1 MGPVFV
7 LAWLLILPT
16 LLFGV
21 LLAQLGLVLAF
32 TSILCVMVYAIG
44 KGLAV
49 EAPRFLA
56 AKKRLT
62 GTLVF
67 MATGVAVAST
77 GAVEATLQPTSL
89 LGIDFEAAGTV
100 LLVMGIGAMIVV
112 LVLSR

>member
-1 MGPVFV
+1 MGAVFV
-7 LAWLLILPT
+7 LVWLLILPS
-16 LLFGV
+16 LLFGA
-21 LLAQLGLVLAF
+21 LLAQLGLVLEF
-32 TSILCVMVYAIG
+32 TGILCVMVYAVG

-49 EAPRFLA
+49 EAPRLLA
-56 AKKRLT
+56 AKKRLI

-67 MATGVAVAST
+67 MATGVAVASI

>member
-1 MGPVFV
+1 MRAIFL
-7 LAWLLILPT
+7 LAWLLILPS
-16 LLFGV
+16 LLFGA

-32 TSILCVMVYAIG
+32 TGILCVMVYAVRM
-44 KGLAV
+44 GLAV

-56 AKKRLT
+56 AKKRLI

-77 GAVEATLQPTSL
+77 GAVEATLQPGIL
-89 LGIDFEAAGTV
+89 LGVDFEAAGTV